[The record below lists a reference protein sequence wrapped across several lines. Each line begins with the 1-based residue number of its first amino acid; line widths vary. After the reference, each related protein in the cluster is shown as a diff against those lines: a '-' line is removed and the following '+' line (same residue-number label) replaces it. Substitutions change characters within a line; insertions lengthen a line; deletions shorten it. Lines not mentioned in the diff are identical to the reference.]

1 MTLLRA
7 ADVSLSFGSR
17 TLFHDLTLVVEE
29 DERVGLVGV
38 NGSGKSTLMR
48 ILAGELRPDAGE
60 LQLRR
65 GARVTFL
72 AGRRSPSTTR
82 SPTSW
87 ARSGPSRWTG
97 QARSSRGLPIGSS
110 RSAAGTPSTR
120 RGRCSTGSG

>member
-7 ADVSLSFGSR
+7 ADISLSFGSR

-65 GARVTFL
+65 GARVAFL
-72 AGRRSPSTTR
+72 P
-82 SPTSW
+82 
-87 ARSGPSRWTG
+87 
-97 QARSSRGLPIGSS
+97 Q
-110 RSAAGTPSTR
+110 
-120 RGRCSTGSG
+120 